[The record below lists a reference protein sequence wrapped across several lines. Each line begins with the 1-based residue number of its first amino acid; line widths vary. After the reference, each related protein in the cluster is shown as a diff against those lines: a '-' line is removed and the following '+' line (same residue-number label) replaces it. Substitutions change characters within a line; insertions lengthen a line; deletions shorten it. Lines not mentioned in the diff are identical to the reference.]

1 MRPATLLKKRLWHEC
16 FPVNFAKFL
25 RKPFLQN
32 TTGWLLLKGTV
43 IIIIKQQE
51 VSTSNYQVT
60 SSFIRIFSFPLL
72 MLTLAIIPLMCASQ
86 DMSSVS
92 SICLLLA
99 LSKTTFI
106 LSWLLHWSKNT
117 CESQEKMFGTFSNS
131 QNSAKLTKYGTA
143 QKIKFSIKGFFSKC
157 D

>member
-32 TTGWLLLKGTV
+32 TTGWLILKETV
-43 IIIIKQQE
+43 IFITKQQE

-60 SSFIRIFSFPLL
+60 SLFICIFSFPLL
-72 MLTLAIIPLMCASQ
+72 MLTLAIRPLMCTSQ

-92 SICLLLA
+92 SICLLLT
-99 LSKTTFI
+99 LSKTTFT

-117 CESQEKMFGTFSNS
+117 CESQK
-131 QNSAKLTKYGTA
+131 
-143 QKIKFSIKGFFSKC
+143 KC
-157 D
+157 LVHFQILKNLPNCLNM